1 MNRCSTPQQGTPVV
15 VAVPPQTAKI
25 IDLRAWGRPG
35 SGDTLASRRAH
46 RKPTWIWLYALLPL
60 NFLLFALADLVPTA
74 SLWSYFTE
82 SAAVLL
88 LVGAAALWVRMNC
101 RTLMVAR
108 SDRGSDDRNLHATP
122 NGPSVLP
129 LTHP

>member
-15 VAVPPQTAKI
+15 VAVPPQTARV

-35 SGDTLASRRAH
+35 SRDTLASRLAH

-60 NFLLFALADLVPTA
+60 NFLLFALADLVPAA
-74 SLWSYFTE
+74 SLWRYFTE

-88 LVGAAALWVRMNC
+88 LVGAAALWVRMH
-101 RTLMVAR
+101 RQTLMVAR

-122 NGPSVLP
+122 SGPSILP